1 MQRNRKG
8 ALGARTNSAERDE
21 DYPINLKNE
30 MITEDGGE
38 NFRAARTT
46 TRRTMRGGGGRI

>member
-21 DYPINLKNE
+21 DQERGFAGNRSHLLKQDSSTGKIAE
-30 MITEDGGE
+30 KLITQ
-38 NFRAARTT
+38 
-46 TRRTMRGGGGRI
+46 